1 MEGAISEISY
11 NVADPEAEGAPMY
24 TAYVDFTPDES
35 VRLGMTVLVYT
46 IDGHDSAVQASD
58 VAADSGPAED

>member
-1 MEGAISEISY
+1 
-11 NVADPEAEGAPMY
+11 MY

-58 VAADSGPAED
+58 DATADSDPAEE

>member
-1 MEGAISEISY
+1 M
-11 NVADPEAEGAPMY
+11 PMY

-58 VAADSGPAED
+58 AAADSGPAEE